1 MRYRRYYSSCSKLIQ
16 ALCGCPCYIIA
27 HQITTT
33 DQNSPSTFSIATMAG
48 IVGMAVGVIAM
59 TVAQK
64 VRRVDRYESLYYTVL
79 IYSNSMSLYATQDTA
94 VLALPVLL
102 C

>member
-1 MRYRRYYSSCSKLIQ
+1 
-16 ALCGCPCYIIA
+16 
-27 HQITTT
+27 
-33 DQNSPSTFSIATMAG
+33 
-48 IVGMAVGVIAM
+48 MAVGVIAM